1 MFGKEAFTASLNR
14 PALIVYLNVRRLSL
28 QLGYLP
34 EDGKDNRL
42 TFKYTISAGRFKD
55 AVLTVGIEVPPDF
68 NVTCPSGPHISPRL
82 IPINPN
88 APGNDRSAESPN
100 FGSEWQ
106 YLSRPFVDQQA
117 GWNRTSRNVKAN

>member
-1 MFGKEAFTASLNR
+1 MFGKEAFSEGLK
-14 PALIVYLNVRRLSL
+14 
-28 QLGYLP
+28 QLGYVP

-42 TFKYTISAGRFKD
+42 AFKYTISAGRFKD
-55 AVLTVGIEVPPDF
+55 SVITVGIEVPPDF
-68 NVTCPSGPHISPRL
+68 NVTCPTGPHISPRL

-88 APGNDRSAESPN
+88 AAGHDRSAESPN

-117 GWNRTSRNVKAN
+117 GWNRTSRNVKAYMQHIKRILDTL

>member
-1 MFGKEAFTASLNR
+1 MFGKEAFSEGLKA
-14 PALIVYLNVRRLSL
+14 
-28 QLGYLP
+28 LGYVP
-34 EDGKDNRL
+34 DDAKDNRL

-55 AVLTVGIEVPPDF
+55 TVISVGIEVPGDF

-82 IPINPN
+82 IPINAS

-117 GWNRTSRNVKAN
+117 GWNRTSRSVKAYMQHIKRILDTL